1 VDLTALV
8 SSAAPRDM
16 VPMGASVRARP
27 LPWLLGLAV
36 ALAVTILY
44 HYSLPGESS
53 FDQYRRLAEAFL
65 DGRVYLIDPPEYLE
79 VTRWGGRHYV
89 IPPPLPALLMT
100 PFVAVFGDGASQPLL
115 LGAVAGGLHAMVVL
129 FIVTRMVDRRSDRWW
144 LTVLFTFGT
153 IVWFMA
159 ATGSIWFVAHV
170 IAALAL
176 SVALLETLGQ
186 KRPLV
191 IGVAIAAAFWTRL
204 PSVLTLPFFLVMT
217 VDQWAPYGVRR
228 WRTIRLGYLNALLA
242 PLAVVTLLNFGY
254 NWLRFGTIADV
265 AFRLR
270 NNVPNEWWFHKGS
283 FHVSYI
289 PRHLVTMLWSL
300 PVLRPEFPYVLW
312 SMSGLAIW
320 ITTPAFLFAPLAPVL
335 ARSTWAAWAGIL
347 PTLLALMTFGNTGMV
362 QFGYR
367 FAADFYPILYF
378 LTIRGMGSPLRPIH
392 KIAIVLAVAVNLWGV
407 IWEGMGWRTL

>member
-1 VDLTALV
+1 MVVADT
-8 SSAAPRDM
+8 SAR
-16 VPMGASVRARP
+16 SRP

-36 ALAVTILY
+36 ALVVTIVY
-44 HYSLPGESS
+44 QYSLAGESP
-53 FDQYRRLAEAFL
+53 FDQYRRLAQAFL
-65 DGRVYLIDPPEYLE
+65 DGRAYLIDPPGYIE
-79 VTRWGGRHYV
+79 VTRWGGRDYV
-89 IPPPLPALLMT
+89 IPPPFPALLMV
-100 PFVAVFGDGASQPLL
+100 PFVAVFGDRASQPLL

-176 SVALLETLGQ
+176 SIALLETLGQ
-186 KRPLV
+186 KRPLL

-217 VDQWAPYGVRR
+217 VDQWAPYGLRR

-270 NNVPNEWWFHKGS
+270 NNVPNEWWFEKGS

-335 ARSTWAAWAGIL
+335 AHSTWAAWAGIL

-367 FAADFYPILYF
+367 FAADFYPLLYF
-378 LTIRGMGSPLRPIH
+378 LTIKGMGSPLRPIH
-392 KIAIVLAVAVNLWGV
+392 KTAIVLAVVVNLWGV

>member
-1 VDLTALV
+1 MVVADT
-8 SSAAPRDM
+8 SAR
-16 VPMGASVRARP
+16 SRP

-36 ALAVTILY
+36 ALVVTIVY
-44 HYSLPGESS
+44 QYSLAGESP
-53 FDQYRRLAEAFL
+53 FDQYRRLAQAFL
-65 DGRVYLIDPPEYLE
+65 DGRAYLIDPPGYIE
-79 VTRWGGRHYV
+79 VTRWGGRDYV
-89 IPPPLPALLMT
+89 IPPPFPALLMV
-100 PFVAVFGDGASQPLL
+100 PFVAVFGDRASQPLL

-176 SVALLETLGQ
+176 SIALLETLGQ
-186 KRPLV
+186 KRPLL

-217 VDQWAPYGVRR
+217 VDQWAPYGLRR

-270 NNVPNEWWFHKGS
+270 NNVPNEWWFEKGS

-367 FAADFYPILYF
+367 FAADFYPLLYF
-378 LTIRGMGSPLRPIH
+378 LTIKGMGSPLRPIH
-392 KIAIVLAVAVNLWGV
+392 KTAIVLAVVVNLWGV